1 MKKQFFLYRLGIVPL
16 ITLFCSVNAQ
26 TKMFNGNLNTSPSK
40 EVVMNDKVSDGEMP
54 ALNSN
59 SAMSTKAVKNFSK
72 TFKEVRNASWS
83 ETLDGLKAE
92 FMNENVT
99 TKVYYDSKGRWIA
112 SVRSYDEANLP
123 REIRHTVKST
133 YYDYDILHVQEITAG
148 DKTAYLVK
156 IEDETSIKT
165 IRVTNDQMDE
175 YISFQKS
182 NSMKN

>member
-1 MKKQFFLYRLGIVPL
+1 MKRQFFLYKLGMVPL
-16 ITLFCSVNAQ
+16 ITLFFSANAQ
-26 TKMFNGNLNTSPSK
+26 TKMFNGNLNTSPTK
-40 EVVMNDKVSDGEMP
+40 EVVLTDNASDSEMP
-54 ALNSN
+54 AFTSN
-59 SAMSTKAVKNFSK
+59 SVMSTKAIKNFNK
-72 TFKEVRNASWS
+72 TFKEARNASWS

-99 TKVYYDSKGRWIA
+99 TKVYYDAKGRWIA
-112 SVRSYDEANLP
+112 NVRSYDETNLP
-123 REIRHTVKST
+123 REIRHTVKSI

-156 IEDETSIKT
+156 IEDDTSLKT

-182 NSMKN
+182 NSTKK